1 MAEWLKAHDWKS
13 CGQCPRGFESHP
25 VRSVMSLSYFATST
39 YKKISESRL
48 NPTPTHLQ
56 TEREWDPSYQLASCR
71 ERGLQCIHHLHR
83 ETAGVRGP
91 VFGQSL
97 KRSRV
102 GRGSDGR
109 SHGVEDVVVG

>member
-56 TEREWDPSYQLASCR
+56 TEREMGSRRTSWPHVANEASNAYTISIGR
-71 ERGLQCIHHLHR
+71 PPESV
-83 ETAGVRGP
+83 VRCLG
-91 VFGQSL
+91 
-97 KRSRV
+97 RV
-102 GRGSDGR
+102 
-109 SHGVEDVVVG
+109 